1 MEEVIRTLL
10 KQREEYGEVVRVTP
24 TIRGFSV
31 TLRPHPY
38 AECLEV
44 GVVHSEIYA
53 LLFEKIQDL
62 QGQVARLEEDASC
75 GACGLA
81 LSECVC

>member
-44 GVVHSEIYA
+44 GSCTPKFTPFYSKKSKIYKDKSPASKKTPHAA
-53 LLFEKIQDL
+53 LADW
-62 QGQVARLEEDASC
+62 R
-75 GACGLA
+75 
-81 LSECVC
+81 